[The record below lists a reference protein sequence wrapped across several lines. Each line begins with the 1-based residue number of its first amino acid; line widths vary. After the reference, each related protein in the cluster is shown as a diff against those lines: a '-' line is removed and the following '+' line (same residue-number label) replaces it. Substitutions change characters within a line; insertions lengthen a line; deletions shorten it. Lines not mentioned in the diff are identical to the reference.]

1 MLTGATAGESKCSP
15 RSINM
20 LIDRGEHV
28 LSELLLLQRAR
39 CERPES
45 AYAARMDH
53 LQQRCKQQ
61 RPLRS
66 HRSPVQLHAMSGD
79 IMSCMATVAGRLRR
93 RCL

>member
-1 MLTGATAGESKCSP
+1 
-15 RSINM
+15 M

-39 CERPES
+39 CERPKR
-45 AYAARMDH
+45 AYIARMVQ

-61 RPLRS
+61 RQLKSLRS
-66 HRSPVQLHAMSGD
+66 TVQLHATSGN
-79 IMSCMATVAGRLRR
+79 MVSCMATVAGRLRR